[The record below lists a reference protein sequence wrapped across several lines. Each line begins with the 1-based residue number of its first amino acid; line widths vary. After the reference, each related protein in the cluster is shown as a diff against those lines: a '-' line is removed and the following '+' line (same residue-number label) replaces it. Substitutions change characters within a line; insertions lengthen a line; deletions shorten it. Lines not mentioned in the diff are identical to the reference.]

1 MRVMLTGA
9 SGFVGRWAL
18 LALARR
24 GADVY
29 AVGRRRPSTDTKFT
43 WLELDLL
50 DENAAGIA
58 VAAAKP
64 DVVLH
69 LAWTVE
75 HGAFWTSPLNLSWV
89 SASLRLAEAAA
100 TAGVT
105 RFVAAGTC
113 YEYRWPEDGDCEE
126 QATTLEPRT
135 LYAISKDAT
144 RRVIAAY
151 LADRQIDFA
160 WARLFFLYGPGEG
173 TSRLVPAICRAL
185 VANEPA
191 RCSQGLAVRDFMDV
205 RDVGVALA
213 AVTLS
218 KLTGAV
224 NIASG
229 DGVSVAQVA
238 HKLGALAGLP
248 NLVHLGA
255 LPDRAGE
262 PPRIT
267 ASGARLRTETGF
279 APSRSLDEGL
289 ADALRYWREQTACHG
304 GAA

>member
-29 AVGRRRPSTDTKFT
+29 AVCRSRPNADAEFT

-50 DENAAGIA
+50 DTAAAGTA

-69 LAWTVE
+69 LAWTVA
-75 HGAFWTSPLNLSWV
+75 HGAFWTSPLNLAWV
-89 SASLRLAEAAA
+89 AASLRLAEAAA
-100 TAGVT
+100 AVGAT
-105 RFVAAGTC
+105 RFIAAGTC
-113 YEYRWPEDGDCEE
+113 YEYCWPDGGDCEE
-126 QATTLEPRT
+126 QTTPLEPRT
-135 LYAISKDAT
+135 LYGISKDAV
-144 RRVIAAY
+144 RRVVAAY
-151 LADRQIDFA
+151 LADHQVAFA
-160 WARLFFLYGPGEG
+160 WTRLFFLYGPGEG
-173 TSRLVPAICRAL
+173 ASRLVPAICRAL
-185 VANEPA
+185 AANEPA
-191 RCSQGLAVRDFMDV
+191 RCSRGLAVRDFMDV
-205 RDVGVALA
+205 RDVGAALA
-213 AVTLS
+213 AVALS
-218 KLTGAV
+218 KITGAV

-238 HKLGALAGLP
+238 HRLGALAGRP
-248 NLVHLGA
+248 DLVHLGA
-255 LPDRAGE
+255 LPDRPDE

-279 APSRSLDEGL
+279 LPSRSLDEGL
-289 ADALRYWREQTACHG
+289 ADALRYWRDRKAK
-304 GAA
+304 ADLA